1 MTALQKPDGGIRGI
15 ATGTVFRRLVA
26 KTLARQF
33 GTAVEAACA
42 PFQFA
47 LSTRAGV
54 DCVGHTVKAA
64 TEANQRMTVLSVDG
78 IGAFDHVLRA
88 AMLSKLKQVP
98 GLHNLLLFV
107 RQAHSSPSSY
117 AWEDAERQR
126 HSIGQHEGGEQGDPL
141 MPLLFSL
148 AIHDALEEVQAELE
162 DGELLFAFLDDVYVV
177 CLPNRVRT
185 IFDLLGARLS
195 RVAGIRLHDGKT
207 RVWNKAGE
215 CPERVAELGPDV
227 WSPQGV
233 KILGTP
239 VGSGDF
245 VERMATER
253 LAEEQKLWEALAWIP
268 DLQCAWQV
276 LLQCAGPRCH
286 HFLRTVPPSQTGT
299 YAVGHDRGMMQAM
312 EKLLGGFTGE
322 SDQQVRARQIAS
334 LPMRLG
340 GLGMRSAGRM
350 SQAAY
355 WASWADAHFM
365 IHQRLPQLAQQFVTA
380 LSGLPLGE
388 GCLGELQN
396 AAISLDHQGFVNR
409 PTWTEL
415 RLGKRP
421 PEVDCTEPGEWS
433 HGWQFHASSS
443 SEHFFRKTVVLA
455 QSCVADQ
462 AHLRSHSGPGS
473 SDVLMGCPT
482 GPEFQVKPGAFRTLV
497 LERLRLPLSVTSAVC
512 ECGARLDLLGRHRA
526 ACPRSGRL
534 RTRAVPTER
543 TLARVC
549 REAGASVRVNAK
561 LRDMNVQIRADDER
575 AIEVLASGLP
585 IFHGAQLAVDI
596 TLRSPLTSG
605 GLPRPEAAHVDGVVL
620 LHRARGDKE
629 AKYSELLQGNRCHL
643 VVVGVETGGR
653 WSSEAATFVDH
664 LASGRVREVPSVLRR
679 SAHLAFRRRWM
690 RMIAVSCSRAF
701 AASLV

>member
-1 MTALQKPDGGIRGI
+1 MMAVPSEVLEFQPPREFTLDAKLFAECLRSAPSGCSPGPGDCSNEILKVCLDDHEELKLLQSAAEDFAKTAVPDSVFKAFMVARMTALQKPDGGIRGI

-26 KTLARQF
+26 KTFARQF

-54 DCVGHTVKAA
+54 DCVGHTVRAA
-64 TEANQRMTVLSVDG
+64 TEANPRMTVLSVDG
-78 IGAFDHVLRA
+78 IG
-88 AMLSKLKQVP
+88 
-98 GLHNLLLFV
+98 
-107 RQAHSSPSSY
+107 RQAYSSPSSY
-117 AWEDAERQR
+117 AWEDAEGQR
-126 HSIGQHEGGEQGDPL
+126 HSIGQHEGGEQVDPL

-177 CLPNRVRT
+177 CLPHRVRT

-215 CPERVAELGPDV
+215 CPERVAELGSDV

-299 YAVGHDRGMMQAM
+299 YAVGEDRGMMQAM
-312 EKLLGGFTGE
+312 ERLLGGFTGGG
-322 SDQQVRARQIAS
+322 DQQVRARQIAS

-355 WASWADAHFM
+355 WASWADALNM
-365 IHQRLPQLAQQFVTA
+365 IHQRLPQLAEQFVTA
-380 LSGLPLGE
+380 LSGVPLGE

-396 AAISLDHQGFVNR
+396 AATSLDHQGFVNR

-421 PEVDCTEPGEWS
+421 PVADC
-433 HGWQFHASSS
+433 GWQFHASSS
-443 SEHFFRKTVVLA
+443 SEHFFRETVVLA
-455 QSCVADQ
+455 QSCAADQ
-462 AHLRSHSGPGS
+462 ANLRSHSGPGS

-482 GPEFQVKPGAFRTLV
+482 GPEFQVEPGNFRTLA
-497 LERLRLPLSVTSAVC
+497 LERLRLPLCVTSAVC
-512 ECGARLDLLGRHRA
+512 ECGASLDLLGRHRA

-543 TLARVC
+543 T
-549 REAGASVRVNAK
+549 
-561 LRDMNVQIRADDER
+561 
-575 AIEVLASGLP
+575 
-585 IFHGAQLAVDI
+585 
-596 TLRSPLTSG
+596 
-605 GLPRPEAAHVDGVVL
+605 
-620 LHRARGDKE
+620 
-629 AKYSELLQGNRCHL
+629 
-643 VVVGVETGGR
+643 
-653 WSSEAATFVDH
+653 
-664 LASGRVREVPSVLRR
+664 
-679 SAHLAFRRRWM
+679 
-690 RMIAVSCSRAF
+690 
-701 AASLV
+701 